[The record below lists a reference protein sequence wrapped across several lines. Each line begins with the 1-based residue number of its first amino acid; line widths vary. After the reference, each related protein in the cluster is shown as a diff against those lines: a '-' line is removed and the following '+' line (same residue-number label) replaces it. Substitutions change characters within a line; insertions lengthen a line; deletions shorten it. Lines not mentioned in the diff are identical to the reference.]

1 MAQAEVHAIC
11 KSKEASWEMEVFSQK
26 DKKMNNVLRQFLAG
40 VLAGGITSGT
50 AVVTLLQDTL
60 LTAISGG
67 EWVSIGIGG
76 FVAAAAGWKTLL
88 TEARR

>member
-1 MAQAEVHAIC
+1 
-11 KSKEASWEMEVFSQK
+11 
-26 DKKMNNVLRQFLAG
+26 MNNVLRQFLAG

-76 FVAAAAGWKTLL
+76 LTTVIVGLVATFTTIEIDAMTAVGFTSFMTFVVQYFVPNH
-88 TEARR
+88 